1 MAVKEPTPPKGSR
14 YIAEDKTE
22 QIDFNNCGQLKL
34 IATRIATNYDCNI
47 KIEISVDKNTG
58 SVIINV
64 IEYDIKNL

>member
-1 MAVKEPTPPKGSR
+1 MPETEP
-14 YIAEDKTE
+14 E
-22 QIDFNNCGQLKL
+22 QIPLNCCDQLKF
-34 IATRIATNYDCNI
+34 IASRIAINYDCNI

>member
-1 MAVKEPTPPKGSR
+1 MAEKKP
-14 YIAEDKTE
+14 D
-22 QIDFNNCGQLKL
+22 QIELNNCDQLKL
-34 IATRIATNYDCNI
+34 IAARIALNYDCNI